1 MLKINNLPV
10 GIPTGSFPVNMQPGQ
25 IFLDEDTK
33 NNGTYVLRIKND

>member
-33 NNGTYVLRIKND
+33 IMYYVLRIKK